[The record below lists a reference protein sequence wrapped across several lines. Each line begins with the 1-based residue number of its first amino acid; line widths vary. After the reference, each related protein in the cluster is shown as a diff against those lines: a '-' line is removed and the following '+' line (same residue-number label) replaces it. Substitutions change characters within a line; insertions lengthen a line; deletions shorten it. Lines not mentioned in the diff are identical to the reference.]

1 VSKTILAHVK
11 GWTPVIDGLAKD
23 TSVITALIFGRIW
36 RFCQMEDGICKKS
49 LTELAEEMGMDRH
62 TLYDHA
68 QILVDQGYLED
79 LTPALRNAPHRY
91 RDTGKAGLHIGVSAG
106 VESTSDGGGLN
117 AIDKGLVA
125 VSVPA
130 AGAAGAMKKEK
141 KEKDKKDFLSSFKG
155 IEASIMEDR
164 LTTQED
170 IDYTFKAGGVD
181 VPEAYL
187 WMAEEF
193 MRGSGFE
200 ISKANRSD
208 WLATFAEWAEL
219 RPARNEILKSINT
232 IKSEGKIRISR
243 PGSITFMLKDI
254 IGRRRTSNVVLV
266 SQEVDPMEGKRM
278 SFSERERLKKEVP
291 IDS

>member
-1 VSKTILAHVK
+1 MDELLQNTPPTVAKTV
-11 GWTPVIDGLAKD
+11 
-23 TSVITALIFGRIW
+23 
-36 RFCQMEDGICKKS
+36 
-49 LTELAEEMGMDRH
+49 
-62 TLYDHA
+62 
-68 QILVDQGYLED
+68 
-79 LTPALRNAPHRY
+79 
-91 RDTGKAGLHIGVSAG
+91 
-106 VESTSDGGGLN
+106 
-117 AIDKGLVA
+117 
-125 VSVPA
+125 
-130 AGAAGAMKKEK
+130 MKKERK
-141 KEKDKKDFLSSFKG
+141 KEKESTLLSSFKG

-170 IDYTFKAGGVD
+170 IDYTFKAGGID